1 MATAP
6 ISAPRLFQ
14 NNGTWDAQR
23 ESWPDNNGVN
33 PFVPGQFLKL
43 VSGLLNPY
51 VADDTAIFGLSADK
65 SHATTDEPY
74 SAPFGVN
81 HNPIRLNG
89 ARFLMNITDGT
100 GTVGSGSTTQANV
113 TVGTLYSGFYLASP
127 YGSILGVDASDSG
140 TATKNIFKVVG
151 LYTAPTFSD
160 GDAAGDFNGRVIVE
174 VISTAIQ

>member
-1 MATAP
+1 MPTAP

-23 ESWPDNNGVN
+23 ESWPDNNSVN
-33 PFVPGQFLKL
+33 PFVPGQLLKL

-51 VADDTAIFGLSADK
+51 VADDASIFGLSADK

-89 ARFLMNITDGT
+89 VRLLMNLTDVS
-100 GTVGSGSTTQANV
+100 GTVGSGTTTQGSV
-113 TVGTLYSGFYLASP
+113 TVGTAYSGVYLASP
-127 YGSILGVDASDSG
+127 YGSVLGIDRSG
-140 TATKNIFKVVG
+140 GGSNKIFKVVG
-151 LYTAPTFSD
+151 LYQAPTFSD
-160 GDAAGDFNGRVIVE
+160 GDLSTDFNGRVLIEIVA
-174 VISTAIQ
+174 TALQ